1 MARGPSGKGR
11 DMTTFAV
18 TLLAQNSQTAP
29 DEGVGLG
36 LIVGTI
42 LAVIVAIVVIWLIFT
57 RMTKRSRGGVEPPA
71 GGAERHRGDPPFESV
86 ERGR

>member
-1 MARGPSGKGR
+1 MARARTGKGR

-29 DEGVGLG
+29 EEGVGLG

-42 LAVIVAIVVIWLIFT
+42 VGVIIAIVVLWLIFT
-57 RMTKRSRGGVEPPA
+57 RVTKRSRGGVEPPA
-71 GGAERHRGDPPFESV
+71 GGADRRRGEPPFESI